1 MWVAKNVPLTYRL
14 MQVALWLLFKIFTR
28 IQVTGRE
35 NIPLTGPLIVAP
47 NHLHSF
53 DIPIV
58 GMIIPRRTVVFA
70 ADKWRGKIGGIL
82 MERVTQVIYVA
93 RGEADRAAL
102 SQALEAL
109 RADGCVAVAPE
120 GTRSRT
126 GGLQKGKHGAA
137 YLASRTGAPVI
148 PVIMWGQERLLS
160 ELLHFR
166 RAVIQVTICTPW
178 HAPPGADR
186 ARTAELDAYTDELM
200 MILAR
205 GLPAQ
210 YRGVYA
216 DRVTDGSLP

>member
-35 NIPLTGPLIVAP
+35 NVPLTGPLIVAP

-53 DIPIV
+53 DIPII
-58 GMIIPRRTVVFA
+58 GMIIPRQTVVFA

-102 SQALEAL
+102 NQALAAL
-109 RADGCVAVAPE
+109 RAEGCVAVAPE

-126 GGLQKGKHGAA
+126 GGLQNGKHGVA
-137 YLASRTGAPVI
+137 YLASRTGAPVV
-148 PVIMWGQERLLS
+148 PVVMWGQERLLR

-166 RAVIQVTICTPW
+166 RAAIHVTICTPW
-178 HAPPGADR
+178 YAPPGADH

-216 DRVTDGSLP
+216 GRVTDGS